1 MRVGYASQLV
11 WLVSSLLHFTA
22 SITLPF
28 QSRLHPV
35 TPDHTRP
42 AALMGRVS
50 VPRMSVGFE
59 FPASDDEEDEAEEA
73 QLAKSTITIPSSPAA
88 NMTVDEL
95 KGCLKATGSRVA
107 GTREELVKRVQLL
120 QRKQLLGLP
129 LNELEVQKQPNMRWF
144 MLQTANGFERAVERN
159 LNMMVKT
166 SRLSDR
172 IDRVFVPILEGA
184 SSVRESSVMP
194 SYIFVRMRMD
204 PRLHKMISEMQYVIS
219 FVGADRGGRSMSGQ
233 MAGNRGFVQPM
244 PLTEAAFEK
253 IVKLTQAKRLAEE
266 SGGTEGSPSE
276 SDASAIQVDDLVDV
290 CEGPFKGM
298 QGPVLERTDEGGKAG
313 LTLVLT
319 VMGRDTPVT
328 VPEEHCVKAAPS

>member
-1 MRVGYASQLV
+1 MPASLLI
-11 WLVSSLLHFTA
+11 WLVSWVHFTA

-28 QSRLHPV
+28 QPRPHPV
-35 TPDHTRP
+35 AP
-42 AALMGRVS
+42 AHARSIAPMVRVIAS
-50 VPRMSVGFE
+50 RMSIGFE
-59 FPASDDEEDEAEEA
+59 FPASDDEEEEAEQE
-73 QLAKSTITIPSSPAA
+73 QLAKSTITIPSTPAA

-95 KGCLKATGSRVA
+95 KACLKTTGNRVA
-107 GTREELVKRVQLL
+107 GTRAELIKRVQVL

-129 LNELEVQKQPNMRWF
+129 LNELEVQKQADMRWF

-159 LNMMVKT
+159 LNMMIKT
-166 SRLSDR
+166 NRLSDR
-172 IDRVFVPILEGA
+172 IDQVFVPILEGA

-194 SYIFVRMRMD
+194 SYIFVRMLMD
-204 PRLHKMISEMQYVIS
+204 PRLHTIITEMQYVIS

-244 PLTEAAFEK
+244 PMSEAAFEK
-253 IVKLTQAKRLAEE
+253 IVKLTQAKRLAE
-266 SGGTEGSPSE
+266 GGDGADSAPAE
-276 SDASAIQVDDLVDV
+276 SDASTIQVDDLVDV

-298 QGPVLERTDEGGKAG
+298 QGPVLERTDDGGKAG

-328 VPEEHCVKAAPS
+328 VPEDHCIRAAPST